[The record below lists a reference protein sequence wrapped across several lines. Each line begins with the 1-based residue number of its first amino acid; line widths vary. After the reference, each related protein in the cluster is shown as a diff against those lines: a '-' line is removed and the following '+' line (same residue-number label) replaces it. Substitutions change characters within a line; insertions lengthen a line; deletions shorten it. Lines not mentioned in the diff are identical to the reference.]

1 MISVIIESKNIQ
13 SESKKILI
21 DDKNDVNHLKNS
33 FRVKEGE
40 VIRAVDGE
48 NEYICKVLVIEKKE
62 ITLEI
67 LETRKDTDIKNTEI
81 TAGLSII
88 KNDKMEL
95 AIQKLTEIGVDKIIP
110 LETKRT
116 IVKLNEK
123 KDKWDVIVK
132 EATKQCQRVR
142 FLEIDNIKKLKDVDY
157 SQYDLVIV
165 PYECEEQYTLKNL
178 LRNLENVPKKV
189 LYMIGAEGG
198 FDISEIEYLK
208 SMENVRIVTLGK
220 SILRAETAAIVVGG
234 VLVNEFQ

>member
-1 MISVIIESKNIQ
+1 MISVIIESKNI
-13 SESKKILI
+13 ELDKIII
-21 DDKNDVNHLKNS
+21 DDKKDVNHLKNS

-40 VIRAVDGE
+40 EIRAVDGE
-48 NEYICKVLVIEKKE
+48 NEYICKVLTVEKRE

-67 LETRKDTDIKNTEI
+67 LETRKDTTVKNTEI

-116 IVKLNEK
+116 IVKLTEK

-142 FLEIDNIKKLKDVDY
+142 LLEIENIKKLKELDY
-157 SQYDLVIV
+157 SQYDLIFV
-165 PYECEEQYTLKNL
+165 PYECEEEYSLKNL
-178 LRNLENVPKKV
+178 LRNLSSVPKKV
-189 LYMIGAEGG
+189 LYLIGAEGG

-208 SMENVRIVTLGK
+208 SIENVKIVTLGK
-220 SILRAETAAIVVGG
+220 NILRAETASIVVGG
-234 VLVNEFQ
+234 ILINEFQ

>member
-1 MISVIIESKNIQ
+1 MISVIIESKNIHLD
-13 SESKKILI
+13 KIII

-40 VIRAVDGE
+40 IIRAVDGE
-48 NEYICKVLVIEKKE
+48 NEYICKVLVVEKKE

-67 LETRKDTDIKNTEI
+67 IETRKDNSVKNTEV

-95 AIQKLTEIGVDKIIP
+95 TIQKLTEIGIDKIIP

-116 IVKLNEK
+116 IVKLSEK
-123 KDKWDVIVK
+123 KDKWDIIVK

-142 FLEIDNIKKLKDVDY
+142 LLEIENIKKLKDVDY

-165 PYECEEQYTLKNL
+165 PYECEEEYSLKNL
-178 LRNLENVPKKV
+178 LRGLETVPKKV
-189 LYMIGAEGG
+189 LYLIGAEGG

-220 SILRAETAAIVVGG
+220 NILRAETASIVVGG
-234 VLVNEFQ
+234 ILINEFQ

>member
-1 MISVIIESKNIQ
+1 MISVIIESKNIHLD
-13 SESKKILI
+13 KIII

-40 VIRAVDGE
+40 IIRAVDGE
-48 NEYICKVLVIEKKE
+48 NEYICKVLVVEKKE

-67 LETRKDTDIKNTEI
+67 IETRKDDSVKNTEV

-95 AIQKLTEIGVDKIIP
+95 TIQKLTEIGIDKIIP

-116 IVKLNEK
+116 IVKLSEK

-142 FLEIDNIKKLKDVDY
+142 LLEIENIKKLKDVDY

-165 PYECEEQYTLKNL
+165 PYECEEEYSLKNL
-178 LRNLENVPKKV
+178 LRGLETVPKKV
-189 LYMIGAEGG
+189 LYLIGAEGG

-220 SILRAETAAIVVGG
+220 NILRAETASIVVGG
-234 VLVNEFQ
+234 ILVNEFQ

>member
-1 MISVIIESKNIQ
+1 MISVIIESKNIHLD
-13 SESKKILI
+13 KIII

-40 VIRAVDGE
+40 IIRAVDGE
-48 NEYICKVLVIEKKE
+48 NEYICKVLVVEKKE

-67 LETRKDTDIKNTEI
+67 IEIRKDDSVKNTEV

-95 AIQKLTEIGVDKIIP
+95 TIQKLTEIGIDKIIP

-116 IVKLNEK
+116 IVKLSEK

-142 FLEIDNIKKLKDVDY
+142 LLEIENIKKLKDVDY

-165 PYECEEQYTLKNL
+165 PYECEEEYSLKNL
-178 LRNLENVPKKV
+178 LRGLETVPKKV
-189 LYMIGAEGG
+189 LYLIGAEGG

-220 SILRAETAAIVVGG
+220 NILRAETASIVVGG
-234 VLVNEFQ
+234 ILINEFQ

>member
-1 MISVIIESKNIQ
+1 MISVIIESKNIHLD
-13 SESKKILI
+13 KIII

-40 VIRAVDGE
+40 TVRAVDGE
-48 NEYICKVLVIEKKE
+48 NEYICKVLAVEKKE

-67 LETRKDTDIKNTEI
+67 LETRKDESVRNTEV

-95 AIQKLTEIGVDKIIP
+95 AIQKLTEIGIDKIIP

-116 IVKLNEK
+116 IVKLSEK

-142 FLEIDNIKKLKDVDY
+142 LLEIENIK
-157 SQYDLVIV
+157 
-165 PYECEEQYTLKNL
+165 N
-178 LRNLENVPKKV
+178 
-189 LYMIGAEGG
+189 
-198 FDISEIEYLK
+198 
-208 SMENVRIVTLGK
+208 
-220 SILRAETAAIVVGG
+220 
-234 VLVNEFQ
+234 

>member
-1 MISVIIESKNIQ
+1 MISVIIESKNIHLD
-13 SESKKILI
+13 KIII

-40 VIRAVDGE
+40 TVRAVDGE
-48 NEYICKVLVIEKKE
+48 NEYICKVLAVEKKE

-67 LETRKDTDIKNTEI
+67 LETRKDESVKNTEV

-95 AIQKLTEIGVDKIIP
+95 AIQKLTEIGIDKIIP

-116 IVKLNEK
+116 IVKLSEK

-142 FLEIDNIKKLKDVDY
+142 LLEIENIKKLKDVDY

-165 PYECEEQYTLKNL
+165 PYECEEEYSLKNL
-178 LRNLENVPKKV
+178 LRGLETVPKKV
-189 LYMIGAEGG
+189 LYLIGTEGG

-220 SILRAETAAIVVGG
+220 NILRAETASIVVGG
-234 VLVNEFQ
+234 ILINEFQ

>member
-1 MISVIIESKNIQ
+1 MISVIIESKNIHLDR
-13 SESKKILI
+13 III
-21 DDKNDVNHLKNS
+21 DDKNDINHLKNA

-67 LETRKDTDIKNTEI
+67 LETRKDINLKNTEI

-132 EATKQCQRVR
+132 EATKQCQRVK
-142 FLEIDNIKKLKDVDY
+142 FLEIDNIKKLKDLDY

-178 LRNLENVPKKV
+178 LRGLEIVPKKV
-189 LYMIGAEGG
+189 LYLIGAEGG

-208 SMENVRIVTLGK
+208 SMENVKIVTLGK
-220 SILRAETAAIVVGG
+220 SILRAETASIVVGG
-234 VLVNEFQ
+234 ILVNEFQ

>member
-1 MISVIIESKNIQ
+1 MISVIIESKNINLD
-13 SESKKILI
+13 KIII

-40 VIRAVDGE
+40 TVRAVDGE
-48 NEYICKVLVIEKKE
+48 NEYICKVAFIDKKE
-62 ITLEI
+62 IILDIVEI
-67 LETRKDTDIKNTEI
+67 KKDTTIKNTEI

-95 AIQKLTEIGVDKIIP
+95 SIQKLTEIGVDKIIP

-116 IVKLNEK
+116 IVKLNGK

-132 EATKQCQRVR
+132 EATKQCQRVKL
-142 FLEIDNIKKLKDVDY
+142 LEIENIKKLKDVDY

-165 PYECEEQYTLKNL
+165 PYECEEEYSLKNL
-178 LRNLENVPKKV
+178 LKGLETVPKKV
-189 LYMIGAEGG
+189 LYLIGAEGG

-208 SMENVRIVTLGK
+208 SIENVRIVTLGK
-220 SILRAETAAIVVGG
+220 NILRAETASIVVGG
-234 VLVNEFQ
+234 ILVNEFQ